1 MPVDGYLVELIVFLN
16 RSHFAA
22 SLGVSPRAVKSGLK
36 HLLFNAV
43 SFDYSHAADLYH
55 GLNRMPE
62 TLATRLEKP
71 SISYVHGVILVLMA
85 GVFWSSM
92 GLGIRLIEEANV
104 WQILFIRSIAL
115 ATFLFCIITVR
126 SGYKPLAVI
135 RKSGIAGA
143 IGGVGLVFAF
153 AGGIYAIQTTTVANA
168 MFLFASAPFLAAV
181 FGWIILREDVRKATW
196 FAMIFA
202 SIGIA
207 VMVIDGISA
216 GQAAGNLSA
225 LLSALGFAVFT
236 IALRWG
242 KLEDMLPAVFLAG
255 IFAIFTAAVVCQIKG
270 YGFTVPRNDILIAIS
285 LGVFQVGLGLTVYT
299 IGSKVV
305 PAADL
310 ALLSMTEVL
319 LGPLWVWIFLGE
331 TASFFSLV
339 GGLILMLAIAGNAL
353 SGLRRKPVPVI

>member
-1 MPVDGYLVELIVFLN
+1 
-16 RSHFAA
+16 
-22 SLGVSPRAVKSGLK
+22 
-36 HLLFNAV
+36 LLFNAV
-43 SFDYSHAADLYH
+43 TFDYSLAADLFH
-55 GLNRMPE
+55 GLTRMPE
-62 TLATRLEKP
+62 VIADRLEKAN
-71 SISYVHGVILVLMA
+71 ISYVQGVILVLMA

-92 GLGIRLIEEANV
+92 GLGVRMIEQANV
-104 WQILFIRSIAL
+104 WQILFFRSIAL

-126 SGYKPLAVI
+126 SNYTPFAVI
-135 RKSGIAGA
+135 RKSGVAGA
-143 IGGVGLVFAF
+143 IGGVALVVAF

-168 MFLFASAPFLAAV
+168 MFLFASAPFLAAI
-181 FGWIILREDVRKATW
+181 FGWVILREDVRKATW

-202 SIGIA
+202 IIGIA

-225 LLSALGFAVFT
+225 LMSALGFAVFT

-242 KLEDMLPAVFLAG
+242 KLEDMLPAVFMAG
-255 IFAIFTAAVVCQIKG
+255 IFAIITAAVVCQVKG
-270 YGFTVPRNDILIAIS
+270 YGFAVPRNDILIAIF

-305 PAADL
+305 PAAEL

-331 TASFFSLV
+331 TASFYSLA
-339 GGLILMLAIAGNAL
+339 GGLILMLAIAANAL